1 VPTHDEWRLLYF
13 AAPEGQIDA
22 MKPFLLALA
31 LFAAP
36 AAAHAA
42 PTSLTGAERTQAIAS
57 ANRALNVAGPLKGR
71 FIQLDSRGRTV
82 GGSFYLQRPGK
93 VRFAYDAPNPLTVV
107 SDGSIVSL
115 EDSALK
121 TVNRAP
127 LKTTPLY
134 LLLKR
139 DVSIE
144 RDAKVTLV
152 ARDGDAI
159 LIGVKDKS
167 GQTNG
172 DLILTF
178 DGPSRELRQWRVT
191 DLAGNVTLT
200 ALQTVQAVPAI
211 DQKLFQTKAP
221 TPTGARA
228 RP

>member
-1 VPTHDEWRLLYF
+1 MKRLL
-13 AAPEGQIDA
+13 
-22 MKPFLLALA
+22 LTLAL
-31 LFAAP
+31 LAAP

-42 PTSLTGAERTQAIAS
+42 PTPLTGAERAQAITA
-57 ANRALNVAGPLKGR
+57 ANRALNVSGPLKGR
-71 FIQLDSRGRTV
+71 FVQMDSRGKTV

-139 DVSIE
+139 DVNIE
-144 RDAKVTLV
+144 RDAKVTSV

-159 LIGVKDKS
+159 LVGVRDKS
-167 GQTNG
+167 GQAAG
-172 DLILTF
+172 DLVLTF

-191 DLAGNVTLT
+191 DIAGNITLT
-200 ALQTVQAVPAI
+200 ALQTVQTVAVL
-211 DQKLFQTKAP
+211 DQKLFQTKPSTAQ
-221 TPTGARA
+221 GLRA